1 MTNKNLTVK
10 RPFSDKI
17 GACVWPYYSNI
28 ADQVRLCASV
38 GMKYVSAG
46 VLFDRPN
53 NFAAPTTE
61 FTTMMDLVKQYNL
74 TLMVD
79 WTATQTGSDP
89 TTHSFWTT
97 AELETIKIGVIEIIN
112 QLKGLGVVYIG
123 WNEPNGVFWTSQNQ
137 PYAQTS
143 YDIVKPSTDMEIW
156 LAKQARSIDSTAT
169 IAGPSM
175 IYPPDDTVENRLYV
189 NMIAEMGMFK
199 YLDAICE
206 HPYMRKPNDN
216 GCPEQLIKTD
226 NFGVS
231 NLPKMSNEFAFPWN
245 QKKVANDVGFQGI
258 WNLYESIKLTLR
270 QILIM
275 DYMDYS
281 IIALYTA
288 ECGTNDDSLLDV
300 NGNLTGIGKAIKW
313 LISELDGYTL
323 DSKIEI
329 TEHVGYVDD
338 LYLMKYTKD
347 GAKDKLVYW
356 TPSRIGELYGLV
368 YEGNFYKL
376 KFSDYPQIMEVS

>member
-1 MTNKNLTVK
+1 MSNIHITVK
-10 RPFSDKI
+10 RPISDKI
-17 GACVWPYYSNI
+17 GACIWAYQGTTDKQI
-28 ADQVRLCASV
+28 AGVV
-38 GMKYVSAG
+38 EMGMKYVSAG
-46 VLFDRPN
+46 ARMGSGNWVN
-53 NFAAPTTE
+53 S
-61 FTTMMDLVKQYNL
+61 DLLIDAYNQA
-74 TLMVD
+74 
-79 WTATQTGSDP
+79 TAKGLYFMTGSANGATSGIGP
-89 TTHSFWTT
+89 TDSDLAGFKS
-97 AELETIKIGVIEIIN
+97 AFLQIFNYFKGKGIIY
-112 QLKGLGVVYIG
+112 LG
-123 WNEPNGVFWTSQNQ
+123 WNEPNGVFWTTNNQ
-137 PYAQTS
+137 PTAQTD
-143 YDIVKPSTDMEIW
+143 YDTVKASTDMEIW
-156 LAKQARSIDSTAT
+156 LAKQARSIDPTAT

-175 IYPPDDTVENRLYV
+175 IYSPDDTAENRLYV

-245 QKKVANDVGFQGI
+245 QKKVANDVNFQGI

-300 NGNLTGIGKAIKW
+300 NGNLTGVGKAIKW
-313 LISELDGYTL
+313 LISELNGYTL

-329 TEHVGYVDD
+329 TEHVGYIDD

-368 YEGNFYKL
+368 YEGDFYKL
-376 KFSDYPQIMEVS
+376 KFSDYPQIMEVN

>member
-1 MTNKNLTVK
+1 MSNIHTTVK
-10 RPFSDKI
+10 RPISDKL
-17 GACVWPYYSNI
+17 GACIWPYQGTTDKQI
-28 ADQVRLCASV
+28 AGVV
-38 GMKYVSAG
+38 EMGMKYVAAG
-46 VLFDRPN
+46 ARIEGSGN
-53 NFAAPTTE
+53 WANS
-61 FTTMMDLVKQYNL
+61 DLMIDAYDQA
-74 TLMVD
+74 
-79 WTATQTGSDP
+79 TA
-89 TTHSFWTT
+89 
-97 AELETIKIGVIEIIN
+97 
-112 QLKGLGVVYIG
+112 KGLYFMTDSANGATSGTGPTDSDLAGFKEAFLKIFNYFKGKGIVYLG
-123 WNEPNGVFWTSQNQ
+123 WNEPNGEFWTTNNQ
-137 PYAQTS
+137 PTAQTD
-143 YDIVKPSTDMEIW
+143 YNTVKASTDMEIW

-175 IYPPDDTVENRLYV
+175 IYSPDDTPENRLYV
-189 NMIAEMGMFK
+189 NMIVEMGMFK

-216 GCPEQLIKTD
+216 GCPEQLIETD
-226 NFGVS
+226 NFKVT

-275 DYMDYS
+275 DYMNYS

-288 ECGTNDDSLLDV
+288 ECGTNDDSLLDT
-300 NGNLTGIGKAIKW
+300 NGNLTGVGKAIKW
-313 LISELDGYTL
+313 LTSELNGYTL

-329 TEHVGYVDD
+329 TEHIGYIDD

-356 TPSRIGELYGLV
+356 TPSRMGELYGLV
-368 YEGNFYKL
+368 YENSFYKL

>member
-1 MTNKNLTVK
+1 M
-10 RPFSDKI
+10 
-17 GACVWPYYSNI
+17 GACIWAYQGTTDKQI
-28 ADQVRLCASV
+28 AGVV
-38 GMKYVSAG
+38 EMGMKYVAAGARIDSGSAG
-46 VLFDRPN
+46 WTN
-53 NFAAPTTE
+53 S
-61 FTTMMDLVKQYNL
+61 DLLIDAYNQA
-74 TLMVD
+74 
-79 WTATQTGSDP
+79 TAKGLYFMTGSAGSP
-89 TTHSFWTT
+89 TSGNTFDDTT
-97 AELETIKIGVIEIIN
+97 LNGFKTAFLQIFDYFKGKGVIYN
-112 QLKGLGVVYIG
+112 G

-137 PYAQTS
+137 PYAQTN

-156 LAKQARSIDSTAT
+156 LAKQARSIDPTAT

-175 IYPPDDTVENRLYV
+175 IYPPDDTAENRLYV

-216 GCPEQLIKTD
+216 GCPEQLIETD

-275 DYMDYS
+275 DYMNYS
-281 IIALYTA
+281 IIGLYTA

-300 NGNLTGIGKAIKW
+300 NGNLTEVGKSIKW
-313 LISELDGYTL
+313 LTNKLNGYTL

-329 TEHVGYVDD
+329 TEHTGYIDD

-368 YEGNFYKL
+368 YEDSFYKL